1 MHEADGKFSRLLNSP
16 LAHGAILAVLA
27 FLAYSNTFQAPLL
40 FDDEG
45 SIIVNSVVHDLS
57 NFLSN
62 GKGYSYN
69 PFRFIGYLTFA
80 LNYHFGGLNVVGYHV
95 VNVAI
100 HIANALLTYS
110 LVRQTFQ
117 TPALRESELAPQSRL
132 VAFTVALIFACHPI
146 QTQAVTYIVQRL
158 TSLAT
163 LFFLATLVLHVHW
176 RLASKSG
183 ARFNSRKV
191 LPYYLLS
198 LGTAVLAMK
207 TKEIAFTLPLIVIL
221 YEFSFF
227 GKPDRR
233 LSIMMT
239 PLLLTIAIIP
249 LTMINMQKPI
259 GDLLSDVGK
268 ATIVASH
275 LSRWEYLCTQFS
287 VIVTYIRL
295 LVLPVSQNLD
305 YDYPVN
311 HSLLEPQALLSLMVL
326 LALSAAAFLLWRNS
340 ATDKVTSVIEGADGP
355 PPPASNL
362 ELRLAAFGIFWF
374 FITLAVESSLIP
386 IADVIFEHR
395 VYLPSV
401 GFFIALTTLV
411 AVGAKKL
418 SARSPGIYRVMVPVT
433 VVTVLLLA
441 GATYARNDVWRDWI
455 TIWQDTVRKSPNKA
469 RPHNILAIGYLNQKF
484 YDDALP
490 EFLTAIT
497 LDPNYMQAYFNL
509 GLAYKT
515 MERADEAVAMYQRAL
530 SLTGP
535 DNEMIAHISN
545 ELAVAYVLQGRV
557 DRAAETFSSAVRYQ
571 PDNPDYR
578 KNFGHA
584 LLQMG
589 HKDAAATEF
598 RFALKLRPGD
608 SEIREILREM
618 GLN

>member
-1 MHEADGKFSRLLNSP
+1 MHEVDGKFSQLLNSP
-16 LAHGAILAVLA
+16 LAHGIILAALV

-57 NFLSN
+57 NFLTN
-62 GKGYSYN
+62 GKGYNYN

-100 HIANALLTYS
+100 HSANTLLTYS
-110 LVRQTFQ
+110 LVRQTFL
-117 TPALRESELAPQSRL
+117 TPALRESGLAPRSCL
-132 VAFTVALIFACHPI
+132 MAFTVALLFACHPL

-163 LFFLATLVLHVHW
+163 LFCLASLVLHVHW
-176 RLASKSG
+176 RLASNSG
-183 ARFNSRKV
+183 ARFSSRKV

-207 TKEIAFTLPLIVIL
+207 TKEIAFTLPLVVIL

-233 LSIMMT
+233 LTIMLT

-268 ATIVASH
+268 ATIVSSH

-311 HSLLEPQALLSLMVL
+311 HSLLEPKAFLSLMVL
-326 LALSAAAFLLWRNS
+326 LALSAAAFLSWCNS
-340 ATDKVTSVIEGADGP
+340 ATDKTSSVNEGADGP
-355 PPPASNL
+355 SPPASNL

-401 GFFIALTTLV
+401 GFFIAMTTLL
-411 AVGAKKL
+411 AMGARKL
-418 SARSPGIYRVMVPVT
+418 SSRSPGIYRVITPVT

-490 EFLTAIT
+490 EFLTAIA

-515 MERADEAVAMYQRAL
+515 MERADEAAAMYQRAL
-530 SLTGP
+530 SLTGQ

-545 ELAVAYVLQGRV
+545 ELAVAYVLQGKV
-557 DRAAETFSSAVRYQ
+557 DLATETFSSAVRHQ

-578 KNFGHA
+578 KNLGHA

-598 RFALKLRPGD
+598 RSALKLRPGD